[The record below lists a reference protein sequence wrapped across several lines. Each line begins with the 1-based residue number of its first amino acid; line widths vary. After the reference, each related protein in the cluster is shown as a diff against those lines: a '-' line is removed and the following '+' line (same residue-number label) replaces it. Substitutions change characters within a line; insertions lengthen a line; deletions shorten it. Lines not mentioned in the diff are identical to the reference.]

1 MANRHLCR
9 SIAMQS
15 LFERDFNFLGDAQ
28 VNSIVERNIE
38 EFAPGIED
46 ANFAKDLV
54 RGVLKRQEKLDK
66 IIERAA
72 PEWPIG
78 QIAFVDRNI
87 LRIGLYELIFGNKN
101 EVPPKVAI
109 NESIELAKNFGGDS
123 SGRFVNGVLGTVY
136 REMYPNS
143 AEEVEKILEE
153 KLAGAVVYKK
163 EGDKI
168 LFAFVH
174 DVFGYWTLSKGR
186 IEAGEE
192 AREGARRELKEE
204 IGVNVKIEGD
214 LGSNEYIASDPQKGK
229 VKKIVNYFLASTK
242 DKELKLK
249 ETGGLDGARWF
260 NVEEIADLKMYDDI
274 RSIIA
279 KAIRILQDKL
289 K

>member
-1 MANRHLCR
+1 
-9 SIAMQS
+9 MQS

-28 VNSIVERNIE
+28 VNAVVERNIE

-54 RGVLKRQEKLDK
+54 KGVLKRQEKLDK

-109 NESIELAKNFGGDS
+109 NESIELSKNFGGDS

>member
-1 MANRHLCR
+1 
-9 SIAMQS
+9 MQS

-46 ANFAKDLV
+46 ANFAKELV
-54 RGVLKRQEKLDK
+54 KGVLKRQEKLDK

-229 VKKIVNYFLASTK
+229 VKKSVNYFLASTK

>member
-15 LFERDFNFLGDAQ
+15 LFERDFNFLDDAQ
-28 VNSIVERNIE
+28 VNAVVERNIE

-54 RGVLKRQEKLDK
+54 KGVLKRQEKLDK

-229 VKKIVNYFLASTK
+229 VKKSVNYFLASTK

-260 NVEEIADLKMYDDI
+260 NMEEIADLKMYDDI

>member
-28 VNSIVERNIE
+28 VNAVVERNIE

-54 RGVLKRQEKLDK
+54 KGVLKRQEKLDK

>member
-28 VNSIVERNIE
+28 VNAVVERNIE

-54 RGVLKRQEKLDK
+54 KGVLKRQEKLDK
-66 IIERAA
+66 IIEKAA
-72 PEWPIG
+72 PEWPID

-101 EVPPKVAI
+101 EVPSKVAI

-229 VKKIVNYFLASTK
+229 VKKSVNYFLASTK

-260 NVEEIADLKMYDDI
+260 NMEEIADLKMYDDI

>member
-1 MANRHLCR
+1 
-9 SIAMQS
+9 MQS

-54 RGVLKRQEKLDK
+54 KGVLKRQEKLDK

-229 VKKIVNYFLASTK
+229 VKKSVNYFLASTK

>member
-15 LFERDFNFLGDAQ
+15 LFERDFNFLDDTQ
-28 VNSIVERNIE
+28 VNAVVERNIE

-54 RGVLKRQEKLDK
+54 KGVLKRQEKLDK

-136 REMYPNS
+136 REMYPDS
-143 AEEVEKILEE
+143 AEETEKILEE

-163 EGDKI
+163 EGAQI

-229 VKKIVNYFLASTK
+229 VKKSVNYFLASTK

-260 NVEEIADLKMYDDI
+260 SMEEIADLKMYDDI
-274 RSIIA
+274 RLIIA

>member
-15 LFERDFNFLGDAQ
+15 LFERDFNFLDDTQ
-28 VNSIVERNIE
+28 VNAVVERNIE

-54 RGVLKRQEKLDK
+54 KGVLKRQEKLDK

-204 IGVNVKIEGD
+204 IGVSVKIEGD

-229 VKKIVNYFLASTK
+229 VKKSVNYFLASTK

-260 NVEEIADLKMYDDI
+260 NMEEIADLKMYDDI
-274 RSIIA
+274 RSIIS

>member
-54 RGVLKRQEKLDK
+54 KGVLKRQEKLDK

-214 LGSNEYIASDPQKGK
+214 LGSNEYIAFDPQKGK
-229 VKKIVNYFLASTK
+229 VKKSVNYFLASTK

>member
-1 MANRHLCR
+1 
-9 SIAMQS
+9 MQS
-15 LFERDFNFLGDAQ
+15 LFERDFNFLDDTQ
-28 VNSIVERNIE
+28 VNAVVERNIE

-54 RGVLKRQEKLDK
+54 KGVLKRQEKLDK

-136 REMYPNS
+136 REMYPDS
-143 AEEVEKILEE
+143 AEETEKILEE

-163 EGDKI
+163 EGAQI

-229 VKKIVNYFLASTK
+229 VKKSVNYFLASTK

-260 NVEEIADLKMYDDI
+260 SMEEIADLKMYDDI
-274 RSIIA
+274 RLIIA

>member
-54 RGVLKRQEKLDK
+54 KGVLKHQEKLDK

-229 VKKIVNYFLASTK
+229 VKKSVNYFLASTK

-249 ETGGLDGARWF
+249 ETGGLDDARWF